1 MFQTLDT
8 TMTHQEWNDS
18 PLRFRVA
25 RDSRHEQMPPTTR
38 CGLGQKMQRGT
49 RAKITPVLRGAKP
62 KVFGARLGQEQGQR
76 MGKAPHCCGASQPKP
91 DVGGTSDGFFRPAIG
106 GNAGT
111 TC

>member
-1 MFQTLDT
+1 
-8 TMTHQEWNDS
+8 
-18 PLRFRVA
+18 
-25 RDSRHEQMPPTTR
+25 MPPTTR

-49 RAKITPVLRGAKP
+49 RAKITPVLQGAKP

-106 GNAGT
+106 GQCRHDLLITSIAHNGPNTQAEQHD
-111 TC
+111 TCYRF